1 MARWV
6 PARVQ
11 YRTSVFSSVG
21 RANSSSSCAVVRA
34 RRLGMGGL
42 SKIMIKE
49 RICAGIAAVKGRGS
63 TPAVNPERRPKS
75 QRLVPK
81 VLALVAA
88 DAALLADRPKNT
100 VAESSDRRWLS
111 S

>member
-1 MARWV
+1 
-6 PARVQ
+6 
-11 YRTSVFSSVG
+11 
-21 RANSSSSCAVVRA
+21 
-34 RRLGMGGL
+34 
-42 SKIMIKE
+42 MIKE

-100 VAESSDRRWLS
+100 VAEIVRRTRAEQLGRANREVPDLS
-111 S
+111 A